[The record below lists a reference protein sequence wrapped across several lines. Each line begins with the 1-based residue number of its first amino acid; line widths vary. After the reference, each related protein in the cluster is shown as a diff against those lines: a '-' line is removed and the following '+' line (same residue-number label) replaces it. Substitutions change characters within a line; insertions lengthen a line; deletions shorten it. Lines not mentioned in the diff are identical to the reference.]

1 MIIGEVFVL
10 VLFLMLLSAHHVLL
24 LLSVELSFVEKLL
37 LDMGVVI
44 LCYVFVPANLVDCLL
59 VAFQLFLEG

>member
-1 MIIGEVFVL
+1 VISGEVFVV

-37 LDMGVVI
+37 LDMGVVV

-59 VAFQLFLEG
+59 IAFQFFLEG

>member
-1 MIIGEVFVL
+1 
-10 VLFLMLLSAHHVLL
+10 MLLSAHHVLL